1 FSEVCLT
8 VFGILTML
16 SMNCFVKVPK
26 WKYDVLL
33 QQLFKHPNSTW
44 FVSSGTAEFSR
55 ANSEFYL
62 RQKTH
67 AFQPTVVHCTVKK
80 KHKTQTPKSPIL
92 YSVLALRN
100 PSLYSRSART
110 VSLGLRIQQRAFLQL
125 VNRTAFE
132 ELEKLRA
139 GFSELQN
146 ELRRTTTQLYLLRK
160 QLWNDERSLMQRA
173 ERNAQCL
180 TSSLQ
185 HIRSLVNTSSSFYE
199 DLCALSL
206 AEQLYTG
213 NILHCN
219 SSVGDE
225 FRTNTTEEE
234 DIRRKTILVGQ
245 MSHGFSVDNQFGKT
259 RADMIEQYAETS
271 KSNLLELQ
279 LINLFFA
286 TSISGS
292 QLKDVLRKYLRPLS
306 AKRMQLKPRIEGP
319 QSRENLQDRQ
329 ELGPSDRFGKS
340 HSSDPCDGRSQM
352 GLEEKFHDWLVEI
365 GKQIAASLQRLEL
378 FVDSTNAIVSANRP
392 IIEAFQ
398 FSQGNISRIH
408 PTGLVSF
415 TIQLEADSNFL
426 MTHQVTS
433 LDTVLNPF

>member
-1 FSEVCLT
+1 
-8 VFGILTML
+8 
-16 SMNCFVKVPK
+16 
-26 WKYDVLL
+26 
-33 QQLFKHPNSTW
+33 
-44 FVSSGTAEFSR
+44 
-55 ANSEFYL
+55 
-62 RQKTH
+62 
-67 AFQPTVVHCTVKK
+67 
-80 KHKTQTPKSPIL
+80 
-92 YSVLALRN
+92 
-100 PSLYSRSART
+100 
-110 VSLGLRIQQRAFLQL
+110 
-125 VNRTAFE
+125 
-132 ELEKLRA
+132 
-139 GFSELQN
+139 
-146 ELRRTTTQLYLLRK
+146 
-160 QLWNDERSLMQRA
+160 RA

-219 SSVGDE
+219 SSLEDD
-225 FRTNTTEEE
+225 FRTNTTEE

-245 MSHGFSVDNQFGKT
+245 MSRGFSVDNHYGKT
-259 RADMIEQYAETS
+259 RADMVEQYAETS

-319 QSRENLQDRQ
+319 QSRENVLERQ
-329 ELGPSDRFGKS
+329 EIGPSDWFGKS
-340 HSSDPCDGRSQM
+340 HSPDLCDGRSQM

-378 FVDSTNAIVSANRP
+378 FVDSMNAIVSSNRP

-433 LDTVLNPF
+433 LDTVLNPFVSLRHLAQVLHSLEGFLACKRSEFI